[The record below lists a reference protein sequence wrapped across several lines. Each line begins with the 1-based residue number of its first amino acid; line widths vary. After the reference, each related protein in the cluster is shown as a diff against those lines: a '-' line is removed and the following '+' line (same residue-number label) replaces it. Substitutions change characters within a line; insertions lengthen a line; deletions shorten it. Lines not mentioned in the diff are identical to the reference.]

1 MTNGDESE
9 EDPEKPAPGEPGE
22 GEPAEDPDLAGRPD
36 TPVPTHDEL
45 VAAMQWAF
53 TGEEIPIELLERFAV
68 HARFVLEKNRE
79 VNLTGIVAPRDVAAK
94 HYLDSWKVTRFIG
107 FFGKSVLDL
116 GSGAGFPGL
125 VLAIMGVPEVHLIE
139 SDVRKGA
146 FLREAA
152 RATGAPVT
160 VHSKRIEAVQGL
172 QADVLTARALAPLK
186 DLLEWGARFLTA
198 DGVALFLKGQNVDDE
213 LTDST
218 KYWKMRTER
227 FDSVTDP
234 SGSILRLS
242 GIVRV

>member
-1 MTNGDESE
+1 MVRLD
-9 EDPEKPAPGEPGE
+9 AE
-22 GEPAEDPDLAGRPD
+22 GFRKA
-36 TPVPTHDEL
+36 
-45 VAAMQWAF
+45 
-53 TGEEIPIELLERFAV
+53 TGVSRETLERLTVYEALL
-68 HARFVLEKNRE
+68 RKWQKTI
-79 VNLTGIVAPRDVAAK
+79 NLVGPKTLDDAWSR
-94 HYLDSWKVTRFIG
+94 HFLDSAQLYPLLPESTKVL
-107 FFGKSVLDL
+107 VDL

-125 VLAIMGVPEVHLIE
+125 VLAILGVPEVHLIE

-152 RATGAPVT
+152 RATGAAVT

-172 QADVLTARALAPLK
+172 QADVLTARALAPLA
-186 DLLEWGARFLTA
+186 DLLDWGARFLTA
-198 DGVALFLKGQNVDDE
+198 DGVALFLKGQNVEDE

>member
-1 MTNGDESE
+1 MARLG
-9 EDPEKPAPGEPGE
+9 AE
-22 GEPAEDPDLAGRPD
+22 GFRKA
-36 TPVPTHDEL
+36 
-45 VAAMQWAF
+45 
-53 TGEEIPIELLERFAV
+53 TGVSRETLERLTVYEALLRKWQKTINLV
-68 HARFVLEKNRE
+68 GPKTLDDAWNR
-79 VNLTGIVAPRDVAAK
+79 
-94 HYLDSWKVTRFIG
+94 HFLDSAQLHPLLPESTR
-107 FFGKSVLDL
+107 VLVDL

-125 VLAIMGVPEVHLIE
+125 VLAILGVPEVHLIE

-172 QADVLTARALAPLK
+172 QADALTARALAPLA
-186 DLLEWGARFLTA
+186 DLLDWGARFLTA
-198 DGVALFLKGQNVDDE
+198 DGVALFLKGQNVEDE

>member
-1 MTNGDESE
+1 
-9 EDPEKPAPGEPGE
+9 
-22 GEPAEDPDLAGRPD
+22 
-36 TPVPTHDEL
+36 VL
-45 VAAMQWAF
+45 V
-53 TGEEIPIELLERFAV
+53 
-68 HARFVLEKNRE
+68 
-79 VNLTGIVAPRDVAAK
+79 
-94 HYLDSWKVTRFIG
+94 
-107 FFGKSVLDL
+107 DL

-125 VLAIMGVPEVHLIE
+125 VLAIMGVPEVHLVE

-172 QADVLTARALAPLK
+172 EADVLTARALAPLT
-186 DLLEWGARFLTA
+186 DLLDWGARFLRP
-198 DGVALFLKGQNVDDE
+198 DGVALLLKGQNVEDE
-213 LTDST
+213 LTATT

-242 GIVRV
+242 GIAPIKTDDV

>member
-1 MTNGDESE
+1 MARMDADGFQ
-9 EDPEKPAPGEPGE
+9 KA
-22 GEPAEDPDLAGRPD
+22 
-36 TPVPTHDEL
+36 
-45 VAAMQWAF
+45 
-53 TGEEIPIELLERFAV
+53 TGVSRETLERLVVYEALL
-68 HARFVLEKNRE
+68 RKWQKTI
-79 VNLTGIVAPRDVAAK
+79 NLVGPKTLDEAWSR
-94 HYLDSWKVTRFIG
+94 HFLDSAQLFPLLPESAR
-107 FFGKSVLDL
+107 VLVDL

-160 VHSKRIEAVQGL
+160 VHSKRIEAVQAL

-186 DLLEWGARFLTA
+186 DLLEWGGRFLTA
-198 DGVALFLKGQNVDDE
+198 GGVALFLKGQNVEDE

-218 KYWKMRTER
+218 KYWMMRTER

-234 SGSILRLS
+234 SGSILRLT
-242 GIVRV
+242 GIAPL

>member
-1 MTNGDESE
+1 MARLD
-9 EDPEKPAPGEPGE
+9 AE
-22 GEPAEDPDLAGRPD
+22 GFRKA
-36 TPVPTHDEL
+36 
-45 VAAMQWAF
+45 
-53 TGEEIPIELLERFAV
+53 TGVSRETLERLTVYEALL
-68 HARFVLEKNRE
+68 RKWQKTI
-79 VNLTGIVAPRDVAAK
+79 NLVGPKTLDDAWSR
-94 HYLDSWKVTRFIG
+94 HFLDSAQLHPLLPESTR
-107 FFGKSVLDL
+107 VLVDL

-125 VLAIMGVPEVHLIE
+125 VLAILGVPEVHLIE

-172 QADVLTARALAPLK
+172 QADALTARALAPLA
-186 DLLEWGARFLTA
+186 DLLDWGARFLTA
-198 DGVALFLKGQNVDDE
+198 DGVALFLKGQNVEDE

>member
-1 MTNGDESE
+1 MARLD
-9 EDPEKPAPGEPGE
+9 AE
-22 GEPAEDPDLAGRPD
+22 GFREA
-36 TPVPTHDEL
+36 
-45 VAAMQWAF
+45 
-53 TGEEIPIELLERFAV
+53 TGVSRETLERLTVYEALL
-68 HARFVLEKNRE
+68 RKWQKTI
-79 VNLTGIVAPRDVAAK
+79 NLVGPKTLDDAWSR
-94 HYLDSWKVTRFIG
+94 HFLDSAQLHPLLPESTKVL
-107 FFGKSVLDL
+107 VDL

-125 VLAIMGVPEVHLIE
+125 VLAILGVPDVHLIE

-152 RATGAPVT
+152 RATGAAVT

-172 QADVLTARALAPLK
+172 QADVLTARALAPLT
-186 DLLEWGARFLTA
+186 DLLDWGARFLTA
-198 DGVALFLKGQNVDDE
+198 DGVAVFLKGQNVEDE

>member
-1 MTNGDESE
+1 MARMDADGFRR
-9 EDPEKPAPGEPGE
+9 A
-22 GEPAEDPDLAGRPD
+22 
-36 TPVPTHDEL
+36 
-45 VAAMQWAF
+45 
-53 TGEEIPIELLERFAV
+53 TGVSRETLERLMVYEALL
-68 HARFVLEKNRE
+68 RKWQKTI
-79 VNLTGIVAPRDVAAK
+79 NLVGPRTLDDSWSR
-94 HYLDSWKVTRFIG
+94 HFLDSAQLYPLCPESTRTL
-107 FFGKSVLDL
+107 VDL

-172 QADVLTARALAPLK
+172 QADVLTARALAPLG
-186 DLLEWGARFLTA
+186 DLLDWGARFLSP
-198 DGVALFLKGQNVDDE
+198 DGVALFLKGQNMEDE
-213 LTDST
+213 LTDTT

-242 GIVRV
+242 GIAPIQTNGA

>member
-1 MTNGDESE
+1 MG
-9 EDPEKPAPGEPGE
+9 AE
-22 GEPAEDPDLAGRPD
+22 GFRKA
-36 TPVPTHDEL
+36 
-45 VAAMQWAF
+45 
-53 TGEEIPIELLERFAV
+53 TGVSRETLERLTVYEALLRKWQKTINLV
-68 HARFVLEKNRE
+68 GPKTLDDAWNR
-79 VNLTGIVAPRDVAAK
+79 
-94 HYLDSWKVTRFIG
+94 HFLDSAQLHPLLPESTR
-107 FFGKSVLDL
+107 VLVDL

-125 VLAIMGVPEVHLIE
+125 VLAILGVPEVHLIE

-172 QADVLTARALAPLK
+172 QADALTARALAPLA
-186 DLLEWGARFLTA
+186 DLLDWGARFLTA
-198 DGVALFLKGQNVDDE
+198 DGVALFLKGQNVEDE